1 MRTAPLLLPLLL
13 CAAPAVAQSAA
24 ATPQPQVQV
33 PPQLADPA
41 MADKLTNAMQA
52 LSKVFL
58 DLPVG
63 NVEAALQ
70 GRQPTSADRRR
81 TVATE
86 TRMSERDLR
95 QRIAA
100 AKPVLQQ
107 SMKALSDALPSMM
120 QGLSQAQ
127 QSIERAAANMPDP
140 NYPKR

>member
-1 MRTAPLLLPLLL
+1 MRKALILAPLLL
-13 CAAPAVAQSAA
+13 CAAPAVAQPAPPSA
-24 ATPQPQVQV
+24 
-33 PPQLADPA
+33 PPSTDMQRVLNDPA
-41 MADKLTNAMQA
+41 MADRLSRAMQA
-52 LSKVFL
+52 LSKAFL